1 MNARPD
7 WFYDEMRH
15 VGVDYSDAKEA
26 GQYDERHS
34 RFRNVEEENRAIL
47 DAIQLEPGQTLIDL
61 GTGTGAFALQAAPR
75 CEKVFAVDISPAM
88 LARAS
93 QKAKESSLGNIEFL
107 QGGFL
112 TYEHAAEPV
121 DAAVSKLALHHLPDF
136 WKLIALQRIR
146 AMLRPG
152 GRLYLMDVVY
162 GFDSN
167 KCIERIDE
175 MLKQF
180 AADAGAEAAASLR
193 GHVQNEYS
201 TLDWIMEGLLARAG
215 FRIDRAD
222 YRRGYLAHYLCTREG
237 EEKDSSVRI

>member
-26 GQYDERHS
+26 DRYDERHG

-47 DAIQLEPGQTLIDL
+47 DAIRLEPGQTLIDL

-93 QKAKESSLGNIEFL
+93 RKAEEASLGNIEFHP
-107 QGGFL
+107 GGFL
-112 TYEHAAEPV
+112 TYQHSAEPV
-121 DAAVSKLALHHLPDF
+121 NAVVSKLALHHLPDF
-136 WKLIALQRIR
+136 WKLVALQRIR
-146 AMLRPG
+146 ALLKPG
-152 GRLYLMDVVY
+152 GRFYLMDVVY

-167 KCIERIDE
+167 ECLERIGE

-180 AADAGAEAAASLR
+180 TAEAGPEAAASLR

-201 TLDWIMEGLLARAG
+201 TLDWVMEGLLARAG
-215 FRIDRAD
+215 FRIDRRTIAGD
-222 YRRGYLAHYLCTREG
+222 TSRITFAPEN
-237 EEKDSSVRI
+237 EKKRVHPF